1 MNKKVLLCI
10 FPALA
15 GLVVL
20 GVFARSV
27 HAGDSRRVQSG
38 LLLVIEGTSTS
49 TLIST
54 VTPSFM
60 DTETVTPRV
69 LPAVGGNAG
78 LVCGAIVLV
87 LIIIGGVMFSSRK
100 KIKH

>member
-1 MNKKVLLCI
+1 MNKKALFFIV
-10 FPALA
+10 PALA
-15 GLVVL
+15 GLVLL

-27 HAGDSRRVQSG
+27 HAGDSQSGQSG
-38 LLLVIEGTSTS
+38 LLLVIEGTSTQ

-54 VTPSFM
+54 VTPSFIV
-60 DTETVTPRV
+60 TETPAPRA

-100 KIKH
+100 KAKH